1 LGSKHFLWSSRD
13 VALVVLM
20 AVCAV
25 SYSVL
30 VGQMATFI
38 TGIQGL
44 NYLLFIGYAIWAS
57 LGFLLFKGRRWRFGL
72 TAIIM
77 PLLTLPTYL
86 MGAPFDLVPRI
97 PAILNAFFA
106 DAVMCSFYVGF
117 TERGKIL
124 IWSILSALIYALGDV
139 FFRMIVF
146 PLFYPLEVVGATLVL
161 ILLLLPLSIVE
172 AIAGGI
178 IGYKIYQKVKHL
190 TL

>member
-1 LGSKHFLWSSRD
+1 LWSSRD

-30 VGQMATFI
+30 VGQMATLI

-44 NYLLFIGYAIWAS
+44 NYVLFIGYAIWAS
-57 LGFLLFKGRRWRFGL
+57 LAFLLFKGRRWRFGL
-72 TAIIM
+72 TATIM

-86 MGAPFDLVPRI
+86 MGTPFNLIPRI

-106 DAVMCSFYVGF
+106 DAVMNSFYVGF
-117 TERGKIL
+117 TKRGKIL
-124 IWSILSALIYALGDV
+124 IWSILSALVYALGDV

>member
-1 LGSKHFLWSSRD
+1 
-13 VALVVLM
+13 M

-57 LGFLLFKGRRWRFGL
+57 LTFLLFKGRRWRFGL
-72 TAIIM
+72 TATIM

-106 DAVMCSFYVGF
+106 DAVMNSFYEGF
-117 TERGKIL
+117 TKRRKIL
-124 IWSILSALIYALGDV
+124 IWSILSALVYALGDV

-146 PLFYPLEVVGATLVL
+146 PLFYPLEVVGATLLL

-172 AIAGGI
+172 AITGGI

-190 TL
+190 TF